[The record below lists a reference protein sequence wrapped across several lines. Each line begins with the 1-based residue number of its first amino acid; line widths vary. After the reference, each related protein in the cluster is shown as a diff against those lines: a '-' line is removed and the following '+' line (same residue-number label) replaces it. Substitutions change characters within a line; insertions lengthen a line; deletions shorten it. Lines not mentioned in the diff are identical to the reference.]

1 MKHPRRLRSFLAPS
15 VFAISGS
22 SSKRG
27 FTNLLLLLTVLVASS
42 YRDDEE
48 ALSSSPAPRFS
59 WKATIIKN
67 FVSVGRAAIV
77 ERQLCE

>member
-1 MKHPRRLRSFLAPS
+1 L
-15 VFAISGS
+15 
-22 SSKRG
+22 
-27 FTNLLLLLTVLVASS
+27 LLLLLTVFVASS